1 MTDVIDWPIIKDDVS
16 RGGPLAMLL
25 LGSAQ
30 WVHRRVDSLALGQS
44 GTTRRSVSFDVT
56 VPTDLQ
62 VPLTDAQVQV
72 LVPLALIEKGALRRV
87 TAKDPSGHPLPILG
101 AQDNSRLSAEMLLFM
116 LDATPGGLAA
126 GYDAKLFALL
136 QQVVAFQPG
145 TRSDEERTRL
155 EAGIADAAKAKGY
168 PADVSELIG
177 EIAKGFLDHFLLV
190 AVLDSDLVGQRVVL
204 KFSYDRDLPTPSPW
218 NRIGVIDFTMPDV
231 GFARSQH
238 VEFEAPAGLIV
249 KQLKVTETF
258 AGEPVRDPLVDTPD
272 EPRASAHVAF
282 TPLRSTSGAFV
293 RVRVAPAGAGIL
305 SFTVVAAVALAV
317 FALFVAGEK
326 FWGWKVLATKSL
338 PSQAVSLILIG
349 PALFLSWMARAPE
362 HRTLAT
368 LLQPLRWILIF
379 CTTVLIAAGVAVAF
393 PLEKW
398 ARDVVWTGVPISA
411 GAILMLL
418 VVYLANAP
426 RGAAKAVIRA
436 GRFFRMLGVAVKDRF
451 QSVWRRLLKQRQAP

>member
-1 MTDVIDWPIIKDDVS
+1 M
-16 RGGPLAMLL
+16 
-25 LGSAQ
+25 
-30 WVHRRVDSLALGQS
+30 
-44 GTTRRSVSFDVT
+44 
-56 VPTDLQ
+56 
-62 VPLTDAQVQV
+62 
-72 LVPLALIEKGALRRV
+72 
-87 TAKDPSGHPLPILG
+87 
-101 AQDNSRLSAEMLLFM
+101 
-116 LDATPGGLAA
+116 
-126 GYDAKLFALL
+126 
-136 QQVVAFQPG
+136 
-145 TRSDEERTRL
+145 
-155 EAGIADAAKAKGY
+155 
-168 PADVSELIG
+168 
-177 EIAKGFLDHFLLV
+177 
-190 AVLDSDLVGQRVVL
+190 
-204 KFSYDRDLPTPSPW
+204 
-218 NRIGVIDFTMPDV
+218 
-231 GFARSQH
+231 
-238 VEFEAPAGLIV
+238 EFEAPAGLIV

-379 CTTVLIAAGVAVAF
+379 CTAVLIAAGVAVAF